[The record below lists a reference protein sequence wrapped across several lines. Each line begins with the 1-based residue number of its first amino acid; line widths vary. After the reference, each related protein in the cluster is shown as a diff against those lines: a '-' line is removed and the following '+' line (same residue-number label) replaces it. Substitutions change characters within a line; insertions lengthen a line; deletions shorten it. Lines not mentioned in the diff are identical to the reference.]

1 MKAKRRKQLVFIL
14 FILLGVSSASG
25 LALYAL
31 NRNINLYY
39 TPSQLMQAQP
49 LSNQIIRIGGLVE
62 KGSVHFESQGLR
74 VHFVLTDGKKNIVVI
89 YNDLLPTLFR
99 EGQGVV
105 VQGKLNNQGVF
116 LADQVLAK
124 HDENYRPPGLPATSA
139 GS

>member
-1 MKAKRRKQLVFIL
+1 MKVKRSKRLALIV
-14 FILLGVSSASG
+14 FILLGVSSAAG

-39 TPSQLMQAQP
+39 TPSQVIQTQL
-49 LSNQIIRIGGLVE
+49 LSNQTVRIGGLVE
-62 KGSVHFESQGLR
+62 KGSVHFAPKGLGVR
-74 VHFVLTDGKKNIVVI
+74 FVLTDGKKNIVVI

-124 HDENYRPPGLPATSA
+124 HDENYRPPGIRK
-139 GS
+139 